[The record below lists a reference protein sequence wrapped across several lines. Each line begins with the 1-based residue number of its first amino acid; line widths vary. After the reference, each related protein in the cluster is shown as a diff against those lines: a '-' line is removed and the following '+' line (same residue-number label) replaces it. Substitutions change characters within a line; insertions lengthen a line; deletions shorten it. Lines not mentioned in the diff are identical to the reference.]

1 MTAGITPIRTSEN
14 AKVAPSEGG
23 VDGGITGDDDIGG
36 FGDGGAGKTCGGGK
50 TCGVGKTCGA
60 GTIGGVGA
68 LVLEFREAMS
78 ALKKPVNP
86 VPADS
91 FPATPEAGKGSS
103 F

>member
-1 MTAGITPIRTSEN
+1 IGGAAGAGLLTGGEN
-14 AKVAPSEGG
+14 AKVAPSEGR
-23 VDGGITGDDDIGG
+23 VDGGITGDAGIGG
-36 FGDGGAGKTCGGGK
+36 FGVGGVGKTWGG
-50 TCGVGKTCGA
+50 GKTCGA

-91 FPATPEAGKGSS
+91 FPATPGAGKGSS